1 MRHLPATHAVMKQA
15 RVPAHRARK
24 TILDKILRLLG
35 ANTDIP
41 PICTPIELKL
51 AKPHSAYVHNT
62 SERI

>member
-1 MRHLPATHAVMKQA
+1 MKQA
-15 RVPAHRARK
+15 KVPAHRARR
-24 TILDKILRLLG
+24 TTLDKTLRLLG
-35 ANTDIP
+35 ANAEIP